1 MKASQKE
8 QISLKKETEKV
19 VRKVEVTVSFE
30 QGTVIIGKE
39 SYTEWKEGWIKL
51 KKILTEGQER
61 KKQQIV
67 AMK

>member
-51 KKILTEGQER
+51 KKILTEGQKR

-67 AMK
+67 AVK

>member
-51 KKILTEGQER
+51 KKILTEGQKR